1 MATINNPFV
10 MYGYKGAEYF
20 CDREKETEK
29 MMTSLH
35 NERNITLAAPRRMGK
50 TGLIHHVF
58 QQLEKQYDDVKCFY
72 LDIFATKNLEQ
83 MVQLMA
89 SEIIGKLDTISQSAL
104 RKVQEFFSSWRPTLT
119 IDELT
124 GIPTFSL
131 DLKPNE
137 GRESLKRIFEYMK
150 QSGKRC
156 YVAIDEFQ
164 QIMNYPE
171 DGVEALIRSY
181 IQFLPNV
188 YFVFSGSQQHMM
200 EEMFCR
206 RIAHSSKVLLSCHYH
221 VSPSQ
226 DIYHCQSSFVIT
238 KREVDVDTFTYIYSQ
253 ADSVTWYVQAILHGI
268 YEHRDEQINK
278 DLVDEVIQE
287 LIEEQAMAYQNY
299 CAWLTENQ
307 QLLLL
312 AIAKEQIVSS
322 PLSQQFIITHH
333 LPATSSVKTALKAL
347 VDKQLI
353 SKTPKG
359 FFVSDRFFA
368 KWLAKGNKAKKSW
381 EIKYYRRECQNST
394 NAG

>member
-1 MATINNPFV
+1 MATLNNPFV
-10 MYGYKGAEYF
+10 IYGYKGPEYF

-29 MMTSLH
+29 LISTLH
-35 NERNITLAAPRRMGK
+35 NERNVTLVAPRRMGK
-50 TGLIHHVF
+50 TGLIRHVF
-58 QQLEKQYDDVKCFY
+58 HEMEREYEGVRCFY

-89 SEIIGKLDTISQSAL
+89 TEIIGKLDTVSQSAL
-104 RKVQEFFSSWRPTLT
+104 RKVQEFFSSWRPMLT

-131 DLKPNE
+131 DLKPHE

-164 QIMNYPE
+164 QILNYPE

-200 EEMFCR
+200 EEMF
-206 RIAHSSKVLLSCHYH
+206 LSANR
-221 VSPSQ
+221 PFF
-226 DIYHCQSSFVIT
+226 QSSLVMSLPCIEEGKYLQFANHLLDSQE
-238 KREVDVDTFTYIYSQ
+238 RAVDAKTFSYIYQQS
-253 ADSVTWYVQAILHGI
+253 DSVTWYVQAILHGI
-268 YEHRDEQINK
+268 YEHSSEVIDCK
-278 DLVDEVIQE
+278 LVDSVIQE

-307 QLLLL
+307 QMLLL
-312 AIAKEQIVSS
+312 AIAQERLVSS
-322 PLSQQFIITHH
+322 PLGQQFIRAHN

-347 VDKQLI
+347 VDKQLV
-353 SKTPKG
+353 SKTPQG
-359 FFVSDRFFA
+359 YLVSDRFFA
-368 KWLAKGNKAKKSW
+368 KWLVMGGGK
-381 EIKYYRRECQNST
+381 
-394 NAG
+394 

>member
-20 CDREKETEK
+20 CDREKETVK

-35 NERNITLAAPRRMGK
+35 NERNITLVAPRRMGK

-164 QIMNYPE
+164 QIMN
-171 DGVEALIRSY
+171 
-181 IQFLPNV
+181 
-188 YFVFSGSQQHMM
+188 
-200 EEMFCR
+200 
-206 RIAHSSKVLLSCHYH
+206 
-221 VSPSQ
+221 
-226 DIYHCQSSFVIT
+226 
-238 KREVDVDTFTYIYSQ
+238 
-253 ADSVTWYVQAILHGI
+253 
-268 YEHRDEQINK
+268 
-278 DLVDEVIQE
+278 
-287 LIEEQAMAYQNY
+287 
-299 CAWLTENQ
+299 
-307 QLLLL
+307 
-312 AIAKEQIVSS
+312 
-322 PLSQQFIITHH
+322 
-333 LPATSSVKTALKAL
+333 
-347 VDKQLI
+347 
-353 SKTPKG
+353 
-359 FFVSDRFFA
+359 
-368 KWLAKGNKAKKSW
+368 
-381 EIKYYRRECQNST
+381 
-394 NAG
+394 

>member
-35 NERNITLAAPRRMGK
+35 NERNITLVAPRRMGK

-89 SEIIGKLDTISQSAL
+89 SKIA
-104 RKVQEFFSSWRPTLT
+104 
-119 IDELT
+119 
-124 GIPTFSL
+124 TFSL
-131 DLKPNE
+131 DFKPNE

-181 IQFLPNV
+181 IQFPPNV

-200 EEMFCR
+200 EEMF
-206 RIAHSSKVLLSCHYH
+206 LSANR
-221 VSPSQ
+221 PFF
-226 DIYHCQSSFVIT
+226 QSSLVMSLPCIAESRYLSFANRFLSLQ

-368 KWLAKGNKAKKSW
+368 KWLAKG
-381 EIKYYRRECQNST
+381 E
-394 NAG
+394 

>member
-35 NERNITLAAPRRMGK
+35 NERNITLVAPRRMGK

-89 SEIIGKLDTISQSAL
+89 SKIA
-104 RKVQEFFSSWRPTLT
+104 
-119 IDELT
+119 
-124 GIPTFSL
+124 TFSL
-131 DLKPNE
+131 DLKSNE

-200 EEMFCR
+200 KEMFLSANRPFFQSSLVMSLPC
-206 RIAHSSKVLLSCHYH
+206 IAESRYLSFANRLLS
-221 VSPSQ
+221 SQ
-226 DIYHCQSSFVIT
+226 

-359 FFVSDRFFA
+359 YFVSDRFFA
-368 KWLAKGNKAKKSW
+368 KWLAKG
-381 EIKYYRRECQNST
+381 E
-394 NAG
+394 

>member
-1 MATINNPFV
+1 MKTINNPFV
-10 MYGYKGAEYF
+10 VYGYKGAEYF

-29 MMTSLH
+29 MISTLH
-35 NERNITLAAPRRMGK
+35 NERNITLVAPRRMGK

-58 QQLEKQYDDVKCFY
+58 HKMEEQYEGVKCFY

-89 SEIIGKLDTISQSAL
+89 SEIIGKLDTVSQSAL
-104 RKVQEFFSSWRPTLT
+104 RKIQEFFSSWRPTLT

-164 QIMNYPE
+164 QILNYPE
-171 DGVEALIRSY
+171 NGVEALIRSY

-200 EEMFCR
+200 TEMFLSANR
-206 RIAHSSKVLLSCHYH
+206 PFFQSSMVMALSCIEETTYLAFANHLLS
-221 VSPSQ
+221 VQ
-226 DIYHCQSSFVIT
+226 N
-238 KREVDVDTFTYIYSQ
+238 REINTDTFSYIYAQ
-253 ADSVTWYVQAILHGI
+253 ADSVTWYVQAILHGV
-268 YEHRDEQINK
+268 YEHRDADIDK
-278 DLVDEVIQE
+278 ALVDEVIQE
-287 LIEEQAMAYQNY
+287 LIEEQAIAYQNY

-312 AIAKEQIVSS
+312 AVAKEHLVSS
-322 PLSQQFIITHH
+322 PLSQQFILTHH

-353 SKTPKG
+353 GKTPKG
-359 FFVSDRFFA
+359 YFVNDRFFA
-368 KWLAKGNKAKKSW
+368 KWLLKA
-381 EIKYYRRECQNST
+381 Q
-394 NAG
+394 

>member
-35 NERNITLAAPRRMGK
+35 NERNITLVAPRRMGK

-89 SEIIGKLDTISQSAL
+89 SEIA
-104 RKVQEFFSSWRPTLT
+104 
-119 IDELT
+119 
-124 GIPTFSL
+124 TFSL

-200 EEMFCR
+200 EEMFLSANRPFFQSSLVMSLPC
-206 RIAHSSKVLLSCHYH
+206 IAESRYLSFANRLLS
-221 VSPSQ
+221 SQ
-226 DIYHCQSSFVIT
+226 

-268 YEHRDEQINK
+268 YEHRDEQINE

-368 KWLAKGNKAKKSW
+368 KWLAKG
-381 EIKYYRRECQNST
+381 E
-394 NAG
+394 

>member
-1 MATINNPFV
+1 MATLNNPFV
-10 MYGYKGAEYF
+10 IYGYKGPEYF

-29 MMTSLH
+29 LISTLH
-35 NERNITLAAPRRMGK
+35 NERNVTLVAPRRMGK
-50 TGLIHHVF
+50 TGLIRHVF
-58 QQLEKQYDDVKCFY
+58 HEMEKQYDGVKCFY

-89 SEIIGKLDTISQSAL
+89 AEIIGKLDTVSQSAL
-104 RKVQEFFSSWRPTLT
+104 RKVQEFFSSWRPMLT

-131 DLKPNE
+131 DLKPHE

-164 QIMNYPE
+164 QILNYPE

-200 EEMFCR
+200 EEMF
-206 RIAHSSKVLLSCHYH
+206 LSANR
-221 VSPSQ
+221 PFF
-226 DIYHCQSSFVIT
+226 QSSMVMSLPCIEEGKYLQFANNLLDSQE
-238 KREVDVDTFTYIYSQ
+238 RAVDAKTFSYIYQQS
-253 ADSVTWYVQAILHGI
+253 DSVTWYVQAILHGI
-268 YEHRDEQINK
+268 YEHSSEVIDCK
-278 DLVDEVIQE
+278 LVDSVIQE

-307 QLLLL
+307 QMLLL
-312 AIAKEQIVSS
+312 AIAQERLVSS
-322 PLSQQFIITHH
+322 PLGQQFIRAHN

-347 VDKQLI
+347 VDKQLV
-353 SKTPKG
+353 SKTPQG
-359 FFVSDRFFA
+359 YLVSDRFFA
-368 KWLAKGNKAKKSW
+368 KWLVMGGEK
-381 EIKYYRRECQNST
+381 
-394 NAG
+394 

>member
-1 MATINNPFV
+1 MATLNNPFV
-10 MYGYKGAEYF
+10 IYGYKGPKYF

-29 MMTSLH
+29 LISTLH
-35 NERNITLAAPRRMGK
+35 NERNVTLVAPRRMGK
-50 TGLIHHVF
+50 TGLIRHVF
-58 QQLEKQYDDVKCFY
+58 HKMEREYEGVRCFY

-89 SEIIGKLDTISQSAL
+89 AEIIGKLDTVSQFAL
-104 RKVQEFFSSWRPTLT
+104 RKVQEFFSSWRPMLT

-131 DLKPNE
+131 DLKPHE

-164 QIMNYPE
+164 QILNYPE
-171 DGVEALIRSY
+171 NGVEALIRSY

-200 EEMFCR
+200 EEMF
-206 RIAHSSKVLLSCHYH
+206 LSANR
-221 VSPSQ
+221 PFF
-226 DIYHCQSSFVIT
+226 QSSLVMSLPCIEEGKYLQFANHLLDSQE
-238 KREVDVDTFTYIYSQ
+238 REVDAKTFSYIYQQS
-253 ADSVTWYVQAILHGI
+253 DSVTWYVQAILHGI
-268 YEHRDEQINK
+268 YEHSSEVIDCK
-278 DLVDEVIQE
+278 LVDSVIQE

-307 QLLLL
+307 QILLL
-312 AIAKEQIVSS
+312 AIARERLVSS
-322 PLSQQFIITHH
+322 PLGQQFIRAHN

-347 VDKQLI
+347 VDKQLV
-353 SKTPKG
+353 SKTPQG
-359 FFVSDRFFA
+359 YLVSDRFFA
-368 KWLAKGNKAKKSW
+368 KWLVMGGGK
-381 EIKYYRRECQNST
+381 
-394 NAG
+394 

>member
-35 NERNITLAAPRRMGK
+35 NERNITLVAPRRMGK

-89 SEIIGKLDTISQSAL
+89 SKIA
-104 RKVQEFFSSWRPTLT
+104 
-119 IDELT
+119 
-124 GIPTFSL
+124 TFSL

-200 EEMFCR
+200 EEMFLSANRPFFQSSLVMSLPC
-206 RIAHSSKVLLSCHYH
+206 IAESRYLSFANRLLS
-221 VSPSQ
+221 SQ
-226 DIYHCQSSFVIT
+226 

-322 PLSQQFIITHH
+322 PLSQQFITHH

-368 KWLAKGNKAKKSW
+368 KWLAKG
-381 EIKYYRRECQNST
+381 
-394 NAG
+394 

>member
-35 NERNITLAAPRRMGK
+35 NERNITLVAPRRMGK

-89 SEIIGKLDTISQSAL
+89 SKIA
-104 RKVQEFFSSWRPTLT
+104 
-119 IDELT
+119 
-124 GIPTFSL
+124 TFSL

-200 EEMFCR
+200 EEMFLSANRPFFQSSLVMSLPC
-206 RIAHSSKVLLSCHYH
+206 IAESRYLSFANRLLS
-221 VSPSQ
+221 SQ
-226 DIYHCQSSFVIT
+226 

-333 LPATSSVKTALKAL
+333 LPAISSVKTALKAL

-368 KWLAKGNKAKKSW
+368 KWLAKG
-381 EIKYYRRECQNST
+381 
-394 NAG
+394 

>member
-35 NERNITLAAPRRMGK
+35 NERNITLVAPRRMGK

-58 QQLEKQYDDVKCFY
+58 QQLEKQSDDVKCFY
-72 LDIFATKNLEQ
+72 LDIFATKNFEQ

-89 SEIIGKLDTISQSAL
+89 SKIA
-104 RKVQEFFSSWRPTLT
+104 
-119 IDELT
+119 
-124 GIPTFSL
+124 TFSL

-200 EEMFCR
+200 EEMFLSANRPFFQSSLVMSLPC
-206 RIAHSSKVLLSCHYH
+206 IAESRYLSFANRLLS
-221 VSPSQ
+221 SQ
-226 DIYHCQSSFVIT
+226 

-278 DLVDEVIQE
+278 NLVDEVIQE

-322 PLSQQFIITHH
+322 PLSQQFIMTHH

-368 KWLAKGNKAKKSW
+368 KWLAKG
-381 EIKYYRRECQNST
+381 
-394 NAG
+394 

>member
-35 NERNITLAAPRRMGK
+35 NERNITLVAPRRMGK

-89 SEIIGKLDTISQSAL
+89 SKIA
-104 RKVQEFFSSWRPTLT
+104 
-119 IDELT
+119 
-124 GIPTFSL
+124 TFSL

-188 YFVFSGSQQHMM
+188 YFIFSGSQQHMM
-200 EEMFCR
+200 EEMFLSANRPFFQSSLVMSLPC
-206 RIAHSSKVLLSCHYH
+206 IAESRYLSFANRLLS
-221 VSPSQ
+221 SQ
-226 DIYHCQSSFVIT
+226 

-268 YEHRDEQINK
+268 YEHRDEHINK

-368 KWLAKGNKAKKSW
+368 KWLAKG
-381 EIKYYRRECQNST
+381 E
-394 NAG
+394 

>member
-35 NERNITLAAPRRMGK
+35 NERNITLVAPRRMGK

-58 QQLEKQYDDVKCFY
+58 QLLEKQYDDVKCFY

-89 SEIIGKLDTISQSAL
+89 SKIA
-104 RKVQEFFSSWRPTLT
+104 
-119 IDELT
+119 
-124 GIPTFSL
+124 TFSL

-200 EEMFCR
+200 EEMFLSANRPFFQSSLVMSLPC
-206 RIAHSSKVLLSCHYH
+206 IAESRYLSFANRLLS
-221 VSPSQ
+221 SQ
-226 DIYHCQSSFVIT
+226 

-368 KWLAKGNKAKKSW
+368 KWLAKG
-381 EIKYYRRECQNST
+381 E
-394 NAG
+394 

>member
-35 NERNITLAAPRRMGK
+35 NERNITLVAPRRMGK

-89 SEIIGKLDTISQSAL
+89 SKIA
-104 RKVQEFFSSWRPTLT
+104 
-119 IDELT
+119 
-124 GIPTFSL
+124 TFSL

-200 EEMFCR
+200 EEMFLSANRPFFQSSLVMSLPC
-206 RIAHSSKVLLSCHYH
+206 IAESRYLSFANRLLS
-221 VSPSQ
+221 SQ
-226 DIYHCQSSFVIT
+226 

-268 YEHRDEQINK
+268 YEHRDEHINK

-359 FFVSDRFFA
+359 YFVSDRFFA
-368 KWLAKGNKAKKSW
+368 KWLAKG
-381 EIKYYRRECQNST
+381 E
-394 NAG
+394 